1 LKSTYLGAG
10 IRFRNDDP
18 TRLMAKDSDS
28 TPPKRKVL
36 DLIEPAKAPSRRE
49 RQRTA
54 ATPAPEV
61 PAPPSELQKK
71 KDGALDLFSDDGK
84 KKKSGVRKTDQSGKA
99 VMPVISKILE
109 EEAPAPEPVEV
120 IPPPAPPEPPAPPSS
135 GEGDADDSDTGN
147 YISIKPPII
156 VSELAARM
164 GLKPFVLLADL
175 IKLQVF
181 VAPNQA
187 IEPDIAAK
195 VCETHGFFFEREKR
209 EKGGGVHKV
218 EEVVVEPE
226 APQDEPEDVLQLRPP
241 IITIMGH
248 VDHGKTSLLD
258 YIRKSSI
265 TKGEAGGITQHVA
278 AYKVE
283 HEGRPITFIDTPGH
297 AIFSDMRARGA
308 DITDIVVL
316 VVAANDG
323 IMPQTLEAIEHA
335 KKAKKTIIIAINKID
350 LPAANVMRVKTQL
363 AEKGLQTVDFG
374 GDVEC
379 VEISALTGAG
389 VPDLLELLAL
399 QAEVLEL
406 KANPKGNARAAIIE
420 ARVQPG
426 RGATASVIVETGTL
440 KVGTPFICGPFAGKV
455 KSLINDRGENVKEA
469 KPGTPVEVIGFEEM
483 PHVGDEMVEME
494 NVRAAQKLADERQL
508 ERRQD
513 RLKMP
518 QKSRMEDLFSN
529 VIAGTEK
536 AVLKLILKCDVQ
548 GSVEAIRK
556 AIGDIQSEKVN
567 TQIIIAAAGPITEG
581 DIQMAS
587 SADAV
592 VLGFNVK
599 VEANAVKAVKSEG
612 VQVKLYS
619 IVYELID
626 QVREAMLGLLEP
638 LTRENIIGHA
648 EVKMIFKLSKS
659 KGRAAGSY
667 VKDGKIHRKAHAR
680 VLRGSVPVFDG
691 KMSTLRR
698 FQDEVE
704 EVKSGMECG
713 IRLGEFNE
721 YQEGDVIECYTLEKI
736 PQGL

>member
-1 LKSTYLGAG
+1 
-10 IRFRNDDP
+10 
-18 TRLMAKDSDS
+18 MAKDSSDS
-28 TPPKRKVL
+28 TPPKPRKVL
-36 DLIEPAKAPSRRE
+36 DLIEQPKASSRRD
-49 RQRTA
+49 RQRA
-54 ATPAPEV
+54 AQASEAA
-61 PAPPSELQKK
+61 PAPPSKLDADKAN
-71 KDGALDLFSDDGK
+71 ALDIFDEGGK
-84 KKKSGVRKTDQSGKA
+84 KKRSGVRKTEQSGKA
-99 VMPVISKILE
+99 VLPVISKLLAE
-109 EEAPAPEPVEV
+109 EEPAAPAPEPTPLPASAVSPVAPVTEEEPAVE
-120 IPPPAPPEPPAPPSS
+120 E
-135 GEGDADDSDTGN
+135 DAGN
-147 YISIKPPII
+147 LISIKPPII

-187 IEPDIAAK
+187 IEPEIAAK
-195 VCETHGFFFEREKR
+195 VCDLHGYIFEREKR

-258 YIRKSSI
+258 YIRKSRI
-265 TKGEAGGITQHVA
+265 VTGEAGGITQHVA

-283 HEGRPITFIDTPGH
+283 HNGKPITFIDTPGH

-335 KKAKKTIIIAINKID
+335 KKANKTIIVAINKID
-350 LPAANVMRVKTQL
+350 LPAANVQRVKTQL

-374 GDVEC
+374 GDVEF

-389 VPDLLELLAL
+389 IPDLLELLAL

-455 KSLINDRGENVKEA
+455 KTLINDRGEQVKEA
-469 KPGTPVEVIGFEEM
+469 KPGTPVEVVGFEEM
-483 PHVGDEMVEME
+483 PNVGDELVEMDSI
-494 NVRAAQKLADERQL
+494 RAAQKLADERQL
-508 ERRQD
+508 DLRNS
-513 RLKMP
+513 RLKMT

-529 VIAGTEK
+529 VIEGTGK
-536 AVLKLILKCDVQ
+536 AVLKLVLKCDVQ
-548 GSVEAIRK
+548 GSVEAIKK
-556 AIGDIQSEKVN
+556 AIGEIKSDKVN
-567 TQIIIAAAGPITEG
+567 AQIIIAGAGPITEG

-599 VEANAVKAVKSEG
+599 VEANAVKAVKAEG

-648 EVKMIFKLSKS
+648 EVRMVFKLSKS

-667 VKDGKIHRKAHAR
+667 VKDGKIHRKSHAR
-680 VLRGSVPVFDG
+680 VLRGGVPVFDG

-721 YQEGDVIECYTLEKI
+721 YQEGDIIECYTLEKI
-736 PQGL
+736 PQTL